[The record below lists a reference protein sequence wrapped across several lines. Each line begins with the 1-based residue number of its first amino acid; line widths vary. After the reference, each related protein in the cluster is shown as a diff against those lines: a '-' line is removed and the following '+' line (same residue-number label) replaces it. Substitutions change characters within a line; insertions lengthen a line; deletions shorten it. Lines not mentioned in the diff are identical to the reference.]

1 MVMHDALLRLAFAGL
16 APRRV
21 DSLVERFGTVEAAV
35 SAIVSGGTGLDR
47 AVVDEVAASA
57 TIRRHQLGTAG
68 IDFMTRDQAEYPRR
82 LADAALAPRWLFAV
96 GDPSIARAP
105 TLAIVGTRACTTYG
119 RDLAFAYGAVA
130 ASMGWCV
137 VSGLA
142 KGIDGAAHEGSV
154 SAGGRCV
161 AVLGCGVDVVYPR
174 RHRALYGAITA
185 CGGAVVSEFP
195 PTTPPHAWR
204 FPTRNRIIAGMADVV
219 LVVEANASGGA
230 LITAGLALDMGVPV
244 FATPGDV
251 DRPASIGTNLLIRD
265 GAFPIFGGDDL
276 AEVLDLIVPGVPSR

>member
-1 MVMHDALLRLAFAGL
+1 MDDALLRLAFAGL

-21 DSLVERFGTVEAAV
+21 DSLVASFGTVEAAV
-35 SAIVSGGTGLDR
+35 SAIVSGRTSLDR
-47 AVVDEVAASA
+47 LVVDEVAVSA
-57 TIRRHQLGTAG
+57 TTRRRQLGAAG
-68 IDFMTRDQAEYPRR
+68 IDFLTRDQDGYPRR
-82 LADAALAPRWLFAV
+82 LAGAAFAPRWLFAI
-96 GDPSIARAP
+96 GDPSIAATP
-105 TLAIVGTRACTTYG
+105 TLAIVGTRTCTAYG
-119 RDLAFAYGAVA
+119 RDLAFAYGGVA

-142 KGIDGAAHEGSV
+142 KGIDGAAHEGTL

-174 RHRALYGAITA
+174 RHRGLYGAITER
-185 CGGAVVSEFP
+185 GGAVVSEFP
-195 PTTPPHAWR
+195 PMTPPHAWR
-204 FPTRNRIIAGMADVV
+204 FPTRNRIIAGMSDVV

-230 LITAGLALDMGVPV
+230 LITAGLALEMGVPV

-265 GAFPIFGGDDL
+265 GAFPVFGGDDL
-276 AEVLDLIVPGVPSR
+276 AEVLDLTVPCVPSG

>member
-1 MVMHDALLRLAFAGL
+1 MDDALLRLAFAGL

-21 DSLVERFGTVEAAV
+21 DALVARFGTVEAAV
-35 SAIVSGGTGLDR
+35 SAIVTGRTSLDR
-47 AVVDEVAASA
+47 LVVDEVAASA
-57 TIRRHQLGTAG
+57 TTRRRQLGAAG
-68 IDFMTRDQAEYPRR
+68 IGFLTREETGYPRR
-82 LADAALAPRWLFAV
+82 LADSAFAPRWMFAI
-96 GDPSIARAP
+96 GDLSIASSP
-105 TLAIVGTRACTTYG
+105 TLAIVGTRTCTTYG

-142 KGIDGAAHEGSV
+142 KGIDGAAHEGAL
-154 SAGGRCV
+154 SADGRCV

-174 RHRALYGAITA
+174 RHQGLYGAITER
-185 CGGAVVSEFP
+185 GGAVVSEFP

-244 FATPGDV
+244 FATPGDI

-265 GAFPIFGGDDL
+265 GAFPVFGGDDL
-276 AEVLDLIVPGVPSR
+276 AEVLGLIVPSVPSG

>member
-1 MVMHDALLRLAFAGL
+1 MMDDALLRLAFAGL
-16 APRRV
+16 SPRRV
-21 DSLVERFGTVEAAV
+21 DALVARFGTVADAV
-35 SAIVSGGTGLDR
+35 SAIVAGRTGLDR
-47 AVVDEVAASA
+47 RVVDSVAASVA
-57 TIRRHQLGTAG
+57 TRRRQLEAAG
-68 IDFMTRDQAEYPRR
+68 IEFLTRGQTGYPQR
-82 LADAALAPRWLFAV
+82 LADSAFAPRWMFAI

-105 TLAIVGTRACTTYG
+105 TMAIVGTRRCTTYG

-142 KGIDGAAHEGSV
+142 KGIDGAAHEGAL

-174 RHRALYGAITA
+174 RHRALYDAITS
-185 CGGAVVSEFP
+185 CDGAVVSEFP
-195 PTTPPHAWR
+195 PMTPPHAWR
-204 FPTRNRIIAGMADVV
+204 FPTRNRIIAGMSDVV
-219 LVVEANASGGA
+219 IVVEANASGGA
-230 LITAGLALDMGVPV
+230 LITAGLALEMGVPV

-265 GAFPIFGGDDL
+265 GAFPVFGGDDL
-276 AEVLDLIVPGVPSR
+276 AEVLDLIVPCVPSG

>member
-1 MVMHDALLRLAFAGL
+1 MDDALVRLAFAGL

-21 DSLVERFGTVEAAV
+21 DAIVARFGTVEDAV
-35 SAIVSGGTGLDR
+35 SAIVSGCTNLDH
-47 AVVDEVAASA
+47 AVVAEVSVSAA
-57 TIRRHQLGTAG
+57 TRRRQLGAAG
-68 IDFMTRDQAEYPRR
+68 IEFMTRDQAAYPRR
-82 LADAALAPRWLFAV
+82 LAASAFAPRWLFAI
-96 GDPSIARAP
+96 GDPSIARAA
-105 TLAIVGTRACTTYG
+105 TLAIVGTRTCTTYG
-119 RDLAFAYGAVA
+119 RDLAYAYGAVA

-142 KGIDGAAHEGSV
+142 KGIDGAAHEGSL

-161 AVLGCGVDVVYPR
+161 AVLGSGVDVVYPR
-174 RHRALYGAITA
+174 RH
-185 CGGAVVSEFP
+185 
-195 PTTPPHAWR
+195 
-204 FPTRNRIIAGMADVV
+204 RIIAGMADVV

-265 GAFPIFGGDDL
+265 GAFPVFGDDDL
-276 AEVLDLIVPGVPSR
+276 AEVLDLIVPSLPIG

>member
-1 MVMHDALLRLAFAGL
+1 MDDALVRLAFAGL

-21 DSLVERFGTVEAAV
+21 DAIVARFGTVEDAV
-35 SAIVSGGTGLDR
+35 SAIVSGCTNLDH
-47 AVVDEVAASA
+47 AVVAEVSVSAA
-57 TIRRHQLGTAG
+57 TRRRQLGAAG
-68 IDFMTRDQAEYPRR
+68 IEFMTRDQAAYPRR
-82 LADAALAPRWLFAV
+82 LAASAFAPRWLFAI
-96 GDPSIARAP
+96 GDPSIARAA
-105 TLAIVGTRACTTYG
+105 TLAIVGTRTCTTYG
-119 RDLAFAYGAVA
+119 RDLAYAYGAVA

-142 KGIDGAAHEGSV
+142 KGIDGAAHEGSL

-161 AVLGCGVDVVYPR
+161 AVLGSGVDVVYPR
-174 RHRALYGAITA
+174 RHRALYRSITERD
-185 CGGAVVSEFP
+185 GAVVSEFP
-195 PTTPPHAWR
+195 PMTPPHAWR

-265 GAFPIFGGDDL
+265 GAFPVFGDDDL
-276 AEVLDLIVPGVPSR
+276 AEVLDLIVPSLPIG